1 MLAQH
6 YKCAMCSEEYV
17 VADVQVDH
25 INPVVDPAKGFIN
38 WDIYID
44 RIFCEVDKLQVLCRS
59 CHKEKTA
66 EEKLLRKKK

>member
-1 MLAQH
+1 
-6 YKCAMCSEEYV
+6 
-17 VADVQVDH
+17 VQVDH